1 MLKSLKEHS
10 HKERQQIIDA
20 LLPLIQRHVGD
31 QLMALAATGSFA
43 RNTDAAYSDIELIA
57 FVKERPEPGRHAVV
71 FIHDGILVDIWILT
85 RKDYIAHHKG
95 GDRKQWPYAATSTLI
110 PLLNAAF
117 IQDLSAIPS
126 PISLHDRVAALK
138 DFWPEVQEAFGK
150 LLSAIDR
157 ADTLPI
163 PFLYW
168 MMVEKLCVALS
179 YVNAQPFTTRAAIFA
194 EARSFD
200 RLPASFHA
208 VLEGPGSGLNLP
220 LLGTTVKTVFVE
232 MEEIFEDFGL
242 ELGQENLGDFVNPLT
257 GGKFRRRLANNRVF
271 RKLAAL
277 GNRLVIN

>member
-10 HKERQQIIDA
+10 HKERQQIVEA

-31 QLMALAATGSFA
+31 QLVALAVTGSFA

-71 FIHDGILVDIWILT
+71 FIHDGMLVDIWILT

-95 GDRKQWPYAATSTLI
+95 GDRKHWPHAATSTLA
-110 PLLNAAF
+110 PLVNAAF
-117 IQDLSAIPS
+117 IEDLSAIPS
-126 PISLHDRVAALK
+126 PISLHDRLAALK
-138 DFWPEVQEAFGK
+138 DLWPEVQEASGK

-157 ADTLPI
+157 ADRLPI

-168 MMVEKLCVALS
+168 TMVEKLCVALS

-194 EARSFD
+194 ETMSFD

-208 VLEGPGSGLNLP
+208 VLEGPGSSPNLP
-220 LLGTTVKTVFVE
+220 LLSAKVRTIVVE
-232 MEEIFEDFGL
+232 MEGILED
-242 ELGQENLGDFVNPLT
+242 LGVALCQENLGDFVNPPV
-257 GGKFRRRLANNRVF
+257 GGKLRRRLANNRVI
-271 RKLAAL
+271 RKLL
-277 GNRLVIN
+277 GNRLAVN